1 MFQTSDN
8 KKRIAKNTLLLY
20 FRMLVT
26 MLMGLYTSRLVLAVL
41 GVEDYGLYNVVGG
54 IVVILSFLNGAMA
67 SSTQRYLNVELGKHD
82 KEGLKKVYA
91 TSLLIHGGV
100 AIMILILAETI
111 GLWFLN
117 SYMNIVPERM
127 CAANWVYQFSV
138 ATFVVSVLSVPYN
151 ASIIAHERMSA
162 FAYISVVEAILKLM
176 VALLISHSPI
186 DKLVSYAL
194 LMFVMGVILRIV
206 YSIYCHRH
214 FEECRVVSFKIDK
227 PLFKSMISFSS
238 WTIIGN
244 LSYIFHTQGIAIV
257 INMFFGAAV
266 NAAQGI
272 SNQVNG
278 IVSGF
283 VQNFM
288 TAMKPQVVKNHA
300 CGNMEEMHKL
310 ILVGSRVSF
319 FLVLLFSIPIIL
331 EAPYLLSLWLKEVP
345 EYTVIF
351 IRILLLVTLCDSFN
365 SLLNAAQGATGMI
378 RKYMI
383 VMTCVSIMHLPL
395 SWIFFTLGFEPYYAM
410 VVYLSLVIIMQV
422 LRIWFV
428 CRAVNLSIRIFYSE
442 VVTRC
447 IAVFIL
453 AFVPPFC
460 LHKLLE
466 NGCQS
471 TLCVCFVSVIFSLF
485 FILLLGLKRQER
497 VAICRFAINKI
508 NNVRLK
514 L

>member
-300 CGNMEEMHKL
+300 CGYME
-310 ILVGSRVSF
+310 
-319 FLVLLFSIPIIL
+319 
-331 EAPYLLSLWLKEVP
+331 
-345 EYTVIF
+345 
-351 IRILLLVTLCDSFN
+351 
-365 SLLNAAQGATGMI
+365 
-378 RKYMI
+378 
-383 VMTCVSIMHLPL
+383 
-395 SWIFFTLGFEPYYAM
+395 
-410 VVYLSLVIIMQV
+410 
-422 LRIWFV
+422 
-428 CRAVNLSIRIFYSE
+428 
-442 VVTRC
+442 
-447 IAVFIL
+447 
-453 AFVPPFC
+453 
-460 LHKLLE
+460 
-466 NGCQS
+466 
-471 TLCVCFVSVIFSLF
+471 
-485 FILLLGLKRQER
+485 
-497 VAICRFAINKI
+497 
-508 NNVRLK
+508 
-514 L
+514 